1 MRKVSTIRT
10 ISGIVLTFGLVFS
23 SLLGIPVLTS
33 TAIASETL
41 PSTTPLTAQTAHDIS
56 TGRIRLE
63 NGQIDQLLYGKPA
76 LDPNED
82 SDGDDLKNSEE
93 LYTYTKDGRTY
104 YGYKSHPLIKD
115 TDGDGLN
122 DKDDKNPRRW
132 DISPRD
138 MALFMELVYRDDNYV
153 NKVLD
158 DKHELT
164 EIYKDRNEYKL
175 MHNELAPYWKVKKTY
190 HESDGFDAVLFENVN
205 PEYPFIE
212 QDGVQ
217 VLGIRGTQG
226 SKDAGMDF
234 KLFFGGEIS
243 QATTTEKLMD
253 ELNSE
258 HLVSN
263 LYVTGHSLGG
273 YLTERALVYAKR
285 KNYDWFTKAY
295 TFNAPKIKGSIF
307 RPSMKQRAEELN
319 ELTKKGYAEHY
330 ATKKD
335 TLISFIGHVDGAKII
350 DTGNNG
356 HSSRNF
362 LDKKMDNQPGFTVGN
377 RKQIDGTGTVNP
389 GVTKVK
395 ETPKPAEIK
404 PYEETYKPEVKEIL
418 LANGEPLP
426 SDFKDAL
433 ANAKDLPQGATFEDV
448 TNRDLINISKAGDYT
463 GKLKIKINGTKT
475 IEKGFTIRVVNMPEV
490 TVKSDTNLRFELNS
504 TFPNDFDAKKYLDGV
519 PSNAK
524 VSLLNTPNMNTKG
537 VQDITVKVSFVNGT
551 KRTVKIPVKIYEAT
565 PWADLT
571 PAQESIPWAELT
583 PAKEVT
589 PGKTITPIPNV
600 TAVEGKKVEVKKDTT
615 INADFDFKPYLQGL
629 PKNSTVKIIAQ
640 PNTTKIGDTTLVVE
654 VKFASGAKR
663 KVTLKAHVVEII
675 PATPLTPA
683 RKATPTPAPQP
694 EPNIPTPPQPQPQPQ
709 PQPHP
714 QPEHP
719 QTPVP
724 PTPNPNPEPANPT
737 NNTTPQ
743 THQTHQTHQ
752 STPNAESHKQPS
764 ETNSPQAP
772 NANNNSPS
780 KSFVEINNNTES
792 LTNQKQAPE
801 STEVPEAPKSIADLL
816 PELTNTLTVGN
827 NNIAYAGKNNQIT
840 VSLNTTAEFM
850 RKLQL
855 NKAVKAYAYI
865 YSSPKLLY
873 SVNGTK
879 HVTVRIN
886 KQGKAIF
893 DAIIPQEY
901 SGNHT
906 IVLIDENGKQVAWTN
921 VLVKKNESLQ
931 NNSSSEVVSS
941 QTHSASVNNKLP
953 NTGIQVIPAVFST
966 ALMLFVCAIIT
977 AARKSHL
984 TK

>member
-23 SLLGIPVLTS
+23 SLLGIPALTS

-82 SDGDDLKNSEE
+82 SDGDGLKNSEE

-115 TDGDGLN
+115 TDGDGLD

-138 MALFMELVYRDDNYV
+138 MALFMELAYREDNYV

-212 QDGVQ
+212 QNGVQ

-226 SKDAGMDF
+226 AKDASLDL

-253 ELNSE
+253 ELNNN

-295 TFNAPKIKGSIF
+295 TFNAPKIKGSVF
-307 RPSMKQRAEELN
+307 RPSMKKRAEELN

-362 LDKKMDNQPGFTVGN
+362 LDKKMDNQLGFTVGN

-395 ETPKPAEIK
+395 ETPKPAEVK

-418 LANGEPLP
+418 LANNEPSP

-475 IEKGFTIRVVNMPEV
+475 IEKEFTIRVVNMPEV
-490 TVKSDTNLRFELNS
+490 TVKSDANLRFELNS

-565 PWADLT
+565 PWANLT
-571 PAQESIPWAELT
+571 PAQESIPWTELTPAKKSIPWTELT
-583 PAKEVT
+583 PAKEV
-589 PGKTITPIPNV
+589 IPW
-600 TAVEGKKVEVKKDTT
+600 
-615 INADFDFKPYLQGL
+615 INL
-629 PKNSTVKIIAQ
+629 T
-640 PNTTKIGDTTLVVE
+640 
-654 VKFASGAKR
+654 
-663 KVTLKAHVVEII
+663 
-675 PATPLTPA
+675 PATPV
-683 RKATPTPAPQP
+683 TPTPAPQP
-694 EPNIPTPPQPQPQPQ
+694 EPNIPTPPQPQPQPN
-709 PQPHP
+709 PQP

-724 PTPNPNPEPANPT
+724 PTPQPNPEPANPT

-743 THQTHQTHQ
+743 THQTHQP
-752 STPNAESHKQPS
+752 TPNVESHEPPS
-764 ETNSPQAP
+764 ETNSPQTP

-931 NNSSSEVVSS
+931 NNSSSGIVSS

-966 ALMLFVCAIIT
+966 ALMLFVCTIIT
-977 AARKSHL
+977 AAKKNHI
-984 TK
+984 

>member
-23 SLLGIPVLTS
+23 SLLGIPALTS

-82 SDGDDLKNSEE
+82 SDGDGLKNSEE

-115 TDGDGLN
+115 TDGDGLD

-212 QDGVQ
+212 QNGVQ

-226 SKDAGMDF
+226 AKDASLDL

-253 ELNSE
+253 ELNNN

-295 TFNAPKIKGSIF
+295 TFNAPKIKGSVF
-307 RPSMKQRAEELN
+307 RPSMKKRAEELN

-362 LDKKMDNQPGFTVGN
+362 LDKKMDNQLGFTVGN

-395 ETPKPAEIK
+395 ETPKPAEVK

-418 LANGEPLP
+418 LANNEPSP

-475 IEKGFTIRVVNMPEV
+475 IEKEFTIRVVNMPEV

-571 PAQESIPWAELT
+571 PAQESIPWTELTPAKKSTPWAELT
-583 PAKEVT
+583 PAKEV
-589 PGKTITPIPNV
+589 IPW
-600 TAVEGKKVEVKKDTT
+600 
-615 INADFDFKPYLQGL
+615 INL
-629 PKNSTVKIIAQ
+629 T
-640 PNTTKIGDTTLVVE
+640 
-654 VKFASGAKR
+654 
-663 KVTLKAHVVEII
+663 
-675 PATPLTPA
+675 PATPV
-683 RKATPTPAPQP
+683 TPTPAPQP

-724 PTPNPNPEPANPT
+724 PTPQPNPEPANPT

-743 THQTHQTHQ
+743 THQTHQP
-752 STPNAESHKQPS
+752 TPNAESHKPPS
-764 ETNSPQAP
+764 ETNNPQTP
-772 NANNNSPS
+772 NSNNNSPS

-850 RKLQL
+850 SKLQL

-931 NNSSSEVVSS
+931 NNSSSGIVSS

>member
-1 MRKVSTIRT
+1 
-10 ISGIVLTFGLVFS
+10 
-23 SLLGIPVLTS
+23 
-33 TAIASETL
+33 
-41 PSTTPLTAQTAHDIS
+41 
-56 TGRIRLE
+56 
-63 NGQIDQLLYGKPA
+63 
-76 LDPNED
+76 
-82 SDGDDLKNSEE
+82 
-93 LYTYTKDGRTY
+93 
-104 YGYKSHPLIKD
+104 
-115 TDGDGLN
+115 
-122 DKDDKNPRRW
+122 
-132 DISPRD
+132 
-138 MALFMELVYRDDNYV
+138 
-153 NKVLD
+153 
-158 DKHELT
+158 
-164 EIYKDRNEYKL
+164 
-175 MHNELAPYWKVKKTY
+175 
-190 HESDGFDAVLFENVN
+190 
-205 PEYPFIE
+205 
-212 QDGVQ
+212 
-217 VLGIRGTQG
+217 
-226 SKDAGMDF
+226 
-234 KLFFGGEIS
+234 
-243 QATTTEKLMD
+243 
-253 ELNSE
+253 
-258 HLVSN
+258 
-263 LYVTGHSLGG
+263 
-273 YLTERALVYAKR
+273 
-285 KNYDWFTKAY
+285 
-295 TFNAPKIKGSIF
+295 
-307 RPSMKQRAEELN
+307 
-319 ELTKKGYAEHY
+319 
-330 ATKKD
+330 
-335 TLISFIGHVDGAKII
+335 
-350 DTGNNG
+350 
-356 HSSRNF
+356 
-362 LDKKMDNQPGFTVGN
+362 MDNQPGFTVGN

-395 ETPKPAEIK
+395 ETPKPAEVK

-475 IEKGFTIRVVNMPEV
+475 IEKEFTIRVVNMPEV
-490 TVKSDTNLRFELNS
+490 TVKSDANLRFELNS

-537 VQDITVKVSFVNGT
+537 VQNITVKVSFVNGT

-565 PWADLT
+565 PWANLT
-571 PAQESIPWAELT
+571 PAQESIPWTELTPAKKSIPWTELT
-583 PAKEVT
+583 PAKEV
-589 PGKTITPIPNV
+589 IPW
-600 TAVEGKKVEVKKDTT
+600 
-615 INADFDFKPYLQGL
+615 INL
-629 PKNSTVKIIAQ
+629 T
-640 PNTTKIGDTTLVVE
+640 
-654 VKFASGAKR
+654 
-663 KVTLKAHVVEII
+663 
-675 PATPLTPA
+675 PATPV
-683 RKATPTPAPQP
+683 TPTPAPQP
-694 EPNIPTPPQPQPQPQ
+694 EPNIPTPPQPQPQPN
-709 PQPHP
+709 PQP

-724 PTPNPNPEPANPT
+724 PTPQPNPEPANPT

-743 THQTHQTHQ
+743 THQTHQP
-752 STPNAESHKQPS
+752 TPNVESHEPPS
-764 ETNSPQAP
+764 ETNSPQTP

-873 SVNGTK
+873 SVNGTR
-879 HVTVRIN
+879 HVTVHIN

-931 NNSSSEVVSS
+931 NNSSSGIVSS

-966 ALMLFVCAIIT
+966 ALILFVCTIIT
-977 AARKSHL
+977 AAKKSHL

>member
-23 SLLGIPVLTS
+23 SLLGIPALTS

-41 PSTTPLTAQTAHDIS
+41 PSTTPLTTQTAHDIS

-82 SDGDDLKNSEE
+82 SDGDGLKNSEE

-115 TDGDGLN
+115 TDGDGLD

-138 MALFMELVYRDDNYV
+138 MALFMELAYREDNYV

-212 QDGVQ
+212 QNGVQ

-226 SKDAGMDF
+226 AKDASLDL

-253 ELNSE
+253 ELNNN

-295 TFNAPKIKGSIF
+295 TFNAPKIKGSVF
-307 RPSMKQRAEELN
+307 RPSMKKRAEELN

-362 LDKKMDNQPGFTVGN
+362 LDKKMDNQLGFTVGN

-395 ETPKPAEIK
+395 ETPKPAEVK

-418 LANGEPLP
+418 LANNEPSP

-475 IEKGFTIRVVNMPEV
+475 IEKEFTIRVVNMPEV
-490 TVKSDTNLRFELNS
+490 TVKSDANLRFELNS

-565 PWADLT
+565 PWANLT
-571 PAQESIPWAELT
+571 PAQESIPWTELTPAKKSIPWTELT
-583 PAKEVT
+583 PAKEV
-589 PGKTITPIPNV
+589 IPW
-600 TAVEGKKVEVKKDTT
+600 
-615 INADFDFKPYLQGL
+615 INL
-629 PKNSTVKIIAQ
+629 T
-640 PNTTKIGDTTLVVE
+640 
-654 VKFASGAKR
+654 
-663 KVTLKAHVVEII
+663 
-675 PATPLTPA
+675 PATPV
-683 RKATPTPAPQP
+683 TPTPAPQP
-694 EPNIPTPPQPQPQPQ
+694 EPNIPTPPQPQPQPN
-709 PQPHP
+709 PQP

-724 PTPNPNPEPANPT
+724 PTPQPNPEPANPT

-743 THQTHQTHQ
+743 THQTHQP
-752 STPNAESHKQPS
+752 TPNVESHEPPS
-764 ETNSPQAP
+764 ETNSPQTP

-827 NNIAYAGKNNQIT
+827 NNIAYAGNNNQIT

-873 SVNGTK
+873 SVNGTR

-931 NNSSSEVVSS
+931 NNSSSGIVSS

-966 ALMLFVCAIIT
+966 ALILFVCTIIT
-977 AARKSHL
+977 AAKKSHL

>member
-23 SLLGIPVLTS
+23 SLLGIPALTS

-82 SDGDDLKNSEE
+82 SDGDGLKNSEE

-115 TDGDGLN
+115 TDGDGLD

-138 MALFMELVYRDDNYV
+138 MALFMELAYREDNYV

-212 QDGVQ
+212 QNGVQ

-226 SKDAGMDF
+226 AKDASLDL

-253 ELNSE
+253 ELNNN

-295 TFNAPKIKGSIF
+295 TFNAPKIKGSVF
-307 RPSMKQRAEELN
+307 RPSMKKRAEELN

-362 LDKKMDNQPGFTVGN
+362 LDKKMDNQLGFTVGN

-395 ETPKPAEIK
+395 ETPKPAEVK

-418 LANGEPLP
+418 LANNEPSP

-475 IEKGFTIRVVNMPEV
+475 IEKEFTIRVVNMPEV
-490 TVKSDTNLRFELNS
+490 TVKSDANLRFELNS

-565 PWADLT
+565 PWANLT
-571 PAQESIPWAELT
+571 PAQESIPWTELTPAKKSIPWTELT
-583 PAKEVT
+583 PAKEV
-589 PGKTITPIPNV
+589 IQW
-600 TAVEGKKVEVKKDTT
+600 
-615 INADFDFKPYLQGL
+615 INL
-629 PKNSTVKIIAQ
+629 T
-640 PNTTKIGDTTLVVE
+640 
-654 VKFASGAKR
+654 
-663 KVTLKAHVVEII
+663 
-675 PATPLTPA
+675 PATPV
-683 RKATPTPAPQP
+683 TPTPAPQP
-694 EPNIPTPPQPQPQPQ
+694 EPNIPTPPQPQPQPN
-709 PQPHP
+709 PQP

-724 PTPNPNPEPANPT
+724 PTPQPNPEPANPT

-743 THQTHQTHQ
+743 THQTHQP
-752 STPNAESHKQPS
+752 TPNVESHEPPS
-764 ETNSPQAP
+764 ETNSPQTP

-873 SVNGTK
+873 SVNGTR

-931 NNSSSEVVSS
+931 NNSSSGIVSS

-966 ALMLFVCAIIT
+966 ALILFVCTIIT
-977 AARKSHL
+977 AAKKSHL

>member
-212 QDGVQ
+212 QNGVQ

-253 ELNSE
+253 ELNNN

-295 TFNAPKIKGSIF
+295 TFNAPKIKGSVF
-307 RPSMKQRAEELN
+307 RPSMKKRAEELN

-362 LDKKMDNQPGFTVGN
+362 LDKKMDNQLGFTVGN

-395 ETPKPAEIK
+395 ETPKPAEVK

-418 LANGEPLP
+418 LANNEPSP

-475 IEKGFTIRVVNMPEV
+475 IEKEFTIRVVNMPEV
-490 TVKSDTNLRFELNS
+490 TVKSDANLRFELNS

-565 PWADLT
+565 PWANLT
-571 PAQESIPWAELT
+571 PAQESIPWTELTPAKKSIPWRELT
-583 PAKEVT
+583 PAKEV
-589 PGKTITPIPNV
+589 IPW
-600 TAVEGKKVEVKKDTT
+600 
-615 INADFDFKPYLQGL
+615 INL
-629 PKNSTVKIIAQ
+629 T
-640 PNTTKIGDTTLVVE
+640 
-654 VKFASGAKR
+654 
-663 KVTLKAHVVEII
+663 
-675 PATPLTPA
+675 PATPV
-683 RKATPTPAPQP
+683 TPTPAPQP
-694 EPNIPTPPQPQPQPQ
+694 EPNIPTPPQPQPQPN
-709 PQPHP
+709 PQP

-724 PTPNPNPEPANPT
+724 PTPQPNPEPANPT

-743 THQTHQTHQ
+743 THQTHQP
-752 STPNAESHKQPS
+752 TPNVESHEPPS
-764 ETNSPQAP
+764 ETNSPQTP

-873 SVNGTK
+873 SVNGTR

-931 NNSSSEVVSS
+931 NNSSSGIVSS

-966 ALMLFVCAIIT
+966 ALILFVCTIIT
-977 AARKSHL
+977 AAKKSHL

>member
-23 SLLGIPVLTS
+23 SLLGIPALTS

-82 SDGDDLKNSEE
+82 SDGDGLKNSEE

-115 TDGDGLN
+115 TDGDGLD

-138 MALFMELVYRDDNYV
+138 MALFMELAYREDNYV

-175 MHNELAPYWKVKKTY
+175 MHNELEPYWKVKKTY

-212 QDGVQ
+212 QNGVQ

-226 SKDAGMDF
+226 AKDASLDL

-253 ELNSE
+253 ELNNN

-295 TFNAPKIKGSIF
+295 TFNAPKIKGSVF
-307 RPSMKQRAEELN
+307 RPSMKKRAEELN

-362 LDKKMDNQPGFTVGN
+362 LDKKMDNQLGFTVGN

-395 ETPKPAEIK
+395 ETPKPAEVK

-418 LANGEPLP
+418 LANNEPSP

-475 IEKGFTIRVVNMPEV
+475 IEKEFTIRVVNMPEV
-490 TVKSDTNLRFELNS
+490 TVKSDANLRFELNS

-565 PWADLT
+565 PWANLT
-571 PAQESIPWAELT
+571 PAQESIPWTELTPAKKSIPWTELT
-583 PAKEVT
+583 PAKEV
-589 PGKTITPIPNV
+589 IPW
-600 TAVEGKKVEVKKDTT
+600 
-615 INADFDFKPYLQGL
+615 INL
-629 PKNSTVKIIAQ
+629 T
-640 PNTTKIGDTTLVVE
+640 
-654 VKFASGAKR
+654 
-663 KVTLKAHVVEII
+663 
-675 PATPLTPA
+675 PATPV
-683 RKATPTPAPQP
+683 TPTPAPQP
-694 EPNIPTPPQPQPQPQ
+694 EPNIPTPPQPQPQPN
-709 PQPHP
+709 PQP

-724 PTPNPNPEPANPT
+724 PTPQPNPEPANPT

-743 THQTHQTHQ
+743 THQTHQP
-752 STPNAESHKQPS
+752 TPNVESHEPPS
-764 ETNSPQAP
+764 ETNSPQTP

-873 SVNGTK
+873 SVNGTR

-893 DAIIPQEY
+893 DTIIPQEY

-931 NNSSSEVVSS
+931 NNSSSGIVSS

-966 ALMLFVCAIIT
+966 ALILFVCTIIT
-977 AARKSHL
+977 AAKKSHL

>member
-23 SLLGIPVLTS
+23 SLLGIPALTS

-82 SDGDDLKNSEE
+82 SDGDGLKNSEE

-115 TDGDGLN
+115 TDGDGLD

-138 MALFMELVYRDDNYV
+138 MALFMELAYREDNYV

-212 QDGVQ
+212 QNG
-217 VLGIRGTQG
+217 
-226 SKDAGMDF
+226 
-234 KLFFGGEIS
+234 

-253 ELNSE
+253 ELNNN

-295 TFNAPKIKGSIF
+295 TFNAPKIKGSVF
-307 RPSMKQRAEELN
+307 RPSMKKRAEELN

-362 LDKKMDNQPGFTVGN
+362 LDKKMDNQLGFTVGN

-395 ETPKPAEIK
+395 ETPKPAEVK

-418 LANGEPLP
+418 LANNEPSP

-475 IEKGFTIRVVNMPEV
+475 IEKEFTIRVVNMPEV
-490 TVKSDTNLRFELNS
+490 TVKSDANLRFELNS

-565 PWADLT
+565 PWANLT
-571 PAQESIPWAELT
+571 PAQESIPWTELTPAKKSIPWTELT
-583 PAKEVT
+583 PAKEV
-589 PGKTITPIPNV
+589 IPW
-600 TAVEGKKVEVKKDTT
+600 
-615 INADFDFKPYLQGL
+615 INL
-629 PKNSTVKIIAQ
+629 T
-640 PNTTKIGDTTLVVE
+640 
-654 VKFASGAKR
+654 
-663 KVTLKAHVVEII
+663 
-675 PATPLTPA
+675 PATPV
-683 RKATPTPAPQP
+683 TPTPAPQP
-694 EPNIPTPPQPQPQPQ
+694 EPNIPTPPQPQPQPN
-709 PQPHP
+709 PQP

-724 PTPNPNPEPANPT
+724 PTPQPNPEPANPT

-743 THQTHQTHQ
+743 THQTHQP
-752 STPNAESHKQPS
+752 TPNVESHEPPS
-764 ETNSPQAP
+764 ETNSPQTP

-873 SVNGTK
+873 SVNGTR

-931 NNSSSEVVSS
+931 NNSSSGIVSS

-966 ALMLFVCAIIT
+966 ALILFVCTIIT
-977 AARKSHL
+977 AAKKSHL

>member
-23 SLLGIPVLTS
+23 SLLGFPALTS

-82 SDGDDLKNSEE
+82 SDGDGLKNSEE

-115 TDGDGLN
+115 TDGDGLD

-138 MALFMELVYRDDNYV
+138 MALFMELAYREDNYV

-212 QDGVQ
+212 QNGVQ

-226 SKDAGMDF
+226 AKDASLDL

-253 ELNSE
+253 ELNNN

-295 TFNAPKIKGSIF
+295 TFNAPKIKGSVF
-307 RPSMKQRAEELN
+307 RPSMKKRAEELN

-362 LDKKMDNQPGFTVGN
+362 LDKKMDNQLGFTVGN

-395 ETPKPAEIK
+395 ETPKPAEVK

-418 LANGEPLP
+418 LANNEPSP

-475 IEKGFTIRVVNMPEV
+475 IEKEFTIRVVNMPEV
-490 TVKSDTNLRFELNS
+490 TVKSDANLRFELNS

-565 PWADLT
+565 PWANLT
-571 PAQESIPWAELT
+571 PAQESIPWTELTPAKKSIPWTELT
-583 PAKEVT
+583 PAKEV
-589 PGKTITPIPNV
+589 IPW
-600 TAVEGKKVEVKKDTT
+600 
-615 INADFDFKPYLQGL
+615 INL
-629 PKNSTVKIIAQ
+629 T
-640 PNTTKIGDTTLVVE
+640 
-654 VKFASGAKR
+654 
-663 KVTLKAHVVEII
+663 
-675 PATPLTPA
+675 PATPV
-683 RKATPTPAPQP
+683 TPTPAPQP
-694 EPNIPTPPQPQPQPQ
+694 EPNIPTPPQPQPQPN
-709 PQPHP
+709 PQP

-724 PTPNPNPEPANPT
+724 PTPQPNPEPANPT

-743 THQTHQTHQ
+743 THQTHQP
-752 STPNAESHKQPS
+752 TPNVESHEPPS
-764 ETNSPQAP
+764 ETNSPQTP

-873 SVNGTK
+873 SVNGTR

-931 NNSSSEVVSS
+931 NNSSSGIVSS

-966 ALMLFVCAIIT
+966 ALILFVCTIIT
-977 AARKSHL
+977 AAKKSHL

>member
-23 SLLGIPVLTS
+23 SLLGIPALTS

-82 SDGDDLKNSEE
+82 SDGDGLKNSEE
-93 LYTYTKDGRTY
+93 LYTYTKDRRTY

-115 TDGDGLN
+115 TDGDGLD

-138 MALFMELVYRDDNYV
+138 MALFMELAYREDNYV

-212 QDGVQ
+212 QNGVQ

-226 SKDAGMDF
+226 AKDASLDL

-253 ELNSE
+253 ELNNN

-295 TFNAPKIKGSIF
+295 TFNAPKIKGSVF
-307 RPSMKQRAEELN
+307 RPSMKKRAEELN

-362 LDKKMDNQPGFTVGN
+362 LDKKMDNQLGFTVGN

-395 ETPKPAEIK
+395 ETPKPAEVK

-418 LANGEPLP
+418 LANNEPSP

-475 IEKGFTIRVVNMPEV
+475 IEKEFTIRVVNMPEV
-490 TVKSDTNLRFELNS
+490 TVKSDANLRFELNS

-565 PWADLT
+565 PWANLT
-571 PAQESIPWAELT
+571 PAQESIPWTELTPAKKSIPWTELT
-583 PAKEVT
+583 PAKEV
-589 PGKTITPIPNV
+589 IPW
-600 TAVEGKKVEVKKDTT
+600 
-615 INADFDFKPYLQGL
+615 INL
-629 PKNSTVKIIAQ
+629 T
-640 PNTTKIGDTTLVVE
+640 
-654 VKFASGAKR
+654 
-663 KVTLKAHVVEII
+663 
-675 PATPLTPA
+675 PATPV
-683 RKATPTPAPQP
+683 TPTPAPQP
-694 EPNIPTPPQPQPQPQ
+694 EPNIPTPPQPQPQPN
-709 PQPHP
+709 PQP

-724 PTPNPNPEPANPT
+724 PTPQPNPEPANPT

-743 THQTHQTHQ
+743 THQTHQP
-752 STPNAESHKQPS
+752 TPNVESHEPPS
-764 ETNSPQAP
+764 ETNSPQTP

-873 SVNGTK
+873 SVNGTR

-931 NNSSSEVVSS
+931 NNSSSGIVSS

-966 ALMLFVCAIIT
+966 ALILFVCTIIT
-977 AARKSHL
+977 AAKKSHL

>member
-23 SLLGIPVLTS
+23 SLLGIPALTS

-82 SDGDDLKNSEE
+82 SDGDGLKNSEE

-115 TDGDGLN
+115 TDGDGLD

-138 MALFMELVYRDDNYV
+138 MALFMELAYREDNYV

-212 QDGVQ
+212 QNGVQ

-226 SKDAGMDF
+226 AKDASLDL

-253 ELNSE
+253 ELNNN

-295 TFNAPKIKGSIF
+295 TFNAPKIKGSVF
-307 RPSMKQRAEELN
+307 RPSMKKRAEELN

-362 LDKKMDNQPGFTVGN
+362 LDKKMDNQLGFTVGN

-395 ETPKPAEIK
+395 ETPKPAEVK

-418 LANGEPLP
+418 LANNEPSP

-475 IEKGFTIRVVNMPEV
+475 IEKEFTIRVVNMPEV
-490 TVKSDTNLRFELNS
+490 TVKSDANLRFELNS

-565 PWADLT
+565 PWANLT
-571 PAQESIPWAELT
+571 PAQESIPWTELT
-583 PAKEVT
+583 PAKEV
-589 PGKTITPIPNV
+589 IPW
-600 TAVEGKKVEVKKDTT
+600 
-615 INADFDFKPYLQGL
+615 INL
-629 PKNSTVKIIAQ
+629 T
-640 PNTTKIGDTTLVVE
+640 
-654 VKFASGAKR
+654 
-663 KVTLKAHVVEII
+663 
-675 PATPLTPA
+675 PATPV
-683 RKATPTPAPQP
+683 TPTPAPQP
-694 EPNIPTPPQPQPQPQ
+694 EPNIPTPPQPQPQPN
-709 PQPHP
+709 PQP

-724 PTPNPNPEPANPT
+724 PTPQPNPEPANPT

-743 THQTHQTHQ
+743 THQTHQP
-752 STPNAESHKQPS
+752 TPNVESHEPPS
-764 ETNSPQAP
+764 ETNSPQTP

-873 SVNGTK
+873 SVNGTR

-931 NNSSSEVVSS
+931 NNSSSGIVSS

-966 ALMLFVCAIIT
+966 ALILFVCTIIT
-977 AARKSHL
+977 AAKKSHL

>member
-1 MRKVSTIRT
+1 
-10 ISGIVLTFGLVFS
+10 
-23 SLLGIPVLTS
+23 
-33 TAIASETL
+33 
-41 PSTTPLTAQTAHDIS
+41 
-56 TGRIRLE
+56 
-63 NGQIDQLLYGKPA
+63 
-76 LDPNED
+76 
-82 SDGDDLKNSEE
+82 
-93 LYTYTKDGRTY
+93 
-104 YGYKSHPLIKD
+104 
-115 TDGDGLN
+115 
-122 DKDDKNPRRW
+122 
-132 DISPRD
+132 
-138 MALFMELVYRDDNYV
+138 
-153 NKVLD
+153 
-158 DKHELT
+158 
-164 EIYKDRNEYKL
+164 
-175 MHNELAPYWKVKKTY
+175 
-190 HESDGFDAVLFENVN
+190 
-205 PEYPFIE
+205 
-212 QDGVQ
+212 
-217 VLGIRGTQG
+217 
-226 SKDAGMDF
+226 
-234 KLFFGGEIS
+234 
-243 QATTTEKLMD
+243 
-253 ELNSE
+253 
-258 HLVSN
+258 
-263 LYVTGHSLGG
+263 
-273 YLTERALVYAKR
+273 
-285 KNYDWFTKAY
+285 
-295 TFNAPKIKGSIF
+295 
-307 RPSMKQRAEELN
+307 
-319 ELTKKGYAEHY
+319 
-330 ATKKD
+330 
-335 TLISFIGHVDGAKII
+335 
-350 DTGNNG
+350 
-356 HSSRNF
+356 
-362 LDKKMDNQPGFTVGN
+362 MDNQPGFTVGN

-395 ETPKPAEIK
+395 ETPKPAEVK

-475 IEKGFTIRVVNMPEV
+475 IEKEFIIRVVNMPEV
-490 TVKSDTNLRFELNS
+490 TVKSDANLRFELNS

-519 PSNAK
+519 PNDAK

-663 KVTLKAHVVEII
+663 KVALKAHVVKII

-694 EPNIPTPPQPQPQPQ
+694 EPNIPTPPQP
-709 PQPHP
+709 HP

-724 PTPNPNPEPANPT
+724 PTPQPNPEPANPT

-743 THQTHQTHQ
+743 THQTHQP
-752 STPNAESHKQPS
+752 TPNAESHKPPS
-764 ETNSPQAP
+764 ETNNPQTP
-772 NANNNSPS
+772 NSNNNSPS

-931 NNSSSEVVSS
+931 NNSSSGIVSS

>member
-1 MRKVSTIRT
+1 MRKVSTIHT

-23 SLLGIPVLTS
+23 SLLGIPALTS

-82 SDGDDLKNSEE
+82 SDGDGLKNSEE

-115 TDGDGLN
+115 TDGYGLD

-138 MALFMELVYRDDNYV
+138 MALFMELAYREDNYV

-212 QDGVQ
+212 QNGVQ

-226 SKDAGMDF
+226 AKDASLDL

-253 ELNSE
+253 ELNNN

-295 TFNAPKIKGSIF
+295 TFNAPKIKGSVF
-307 RPSMKQRAEELN
+307 RPSMKKRAEELN

-362 LDKKMDNQPGFTVGN
+362 LDKKMDNQLGFTVGN

-395 ETPKPAEIK
+395 ETPKPAEVK

-418 LANGEPLP
+418 LANNEPSP

-475 IEKGFTIRVVNMPEV
+475 IEKEFTIRVVNMPEV
-490 TVKSDTNLRFELNS
+490 TVKSDANLRFELNS

-565 PWADLT
+565 PWANLT
-571 PAQESIPWAELT
+571 PAQESIPWTELTPAKKSIPWTELT
-583 PAKEVT
+583 PAKEV
-589 PGKTITPIPNV
+589 IPW
-600 TAVEGKKVEVKKDTT
+600 
-615 INADFDFKPYLQGL
+615 INL
-629 PKNSTVKIIAQ
+629 T
-640 PNTTKIGDTTLVVE
+640 
-654 VKFASGAKR
+654 
-663 KVTLKAHVVEII
+663 
-675 PATPLTPA
+675 PATPV
-683 RKATPTPAPQP
+683 TPTPAPQP
-694 EPNIPTPPQPQPQPQ
+694 EPNIPTPPQPQPQPN
-709 PQPHP
+709 PQP

-724 PTPNPNPEPANPT
+724 PTPQPNPEPANPT

-743 THQTHQTHQ
+743 THQTHQP
-752 STPNAESHKQPS
+752 TPNVESHEPPS
-764 ETNSPQAP
+764 ETNSPQTP

-873 SVNGTK
+873 SVNGTR

-931 NNSSSEVVSS
+931 NNSSSGIVSS

-966 ALMLFVCAIIT
+966 ALILFVCTIIT
-977 AARKSHL
+977 AAKKSHL

>member
-23 SLLGIPVLTS
+23 SLLGIPALTS

-82 SDGDDLKNSEE
+82 SDGDGLKNSEE

-115 TDGDGLN
+115 TDGDGLD

-138 MALFMELVYRDDNYV
+138 MALFMELAYREDNYV

-212 QDGVQ
+212 QNGVQ

-226 SKDAGMDF
+226 AKDASLDL

-253 ELNSE
+253 ELNNN

-295 TFNAPKIKGSIF
+295 TFNAPKIKGSVF
-307 RPSMKQRAEELN
+307 RPSMKKRAEELN

-362 LDKKMDNQPGFTVGN
+362 LDKKMDNQLGFTVGN

-395 ETPKPAEIK
+395 ETPKPAEVK

-418 LANGEPLP
+418 LANNEPSP

-475 IEKGFTIRVVNMPEV
+475 IEKEFTIRVVNMPEV
-490 TVKSDTNLRFELNS
+490 TVKSDANLRFELNS

-524 VSLLNTPNMNTKG
+524 VSLLNTPNMNT
-537 VQDITVKVSFVNGT
+537 TVKVSFVNGT

-565 PWADLT
+565 PWANLT
-571 PAQESIPWAELT
+571 PAQESIPWTELTPAKKSIPWTELT
-583 PAKEVT
+583 PAKEV
-589 PGKTITPIPNV
+589 IPW
-600 TAVEGKKVEVKKDTT
+600 
-615 INADFDFKPYLQGL
+615 INL
-629 PKNSTVKIIAQ
+629 T
-640 PNTTKIGDTTLVVE
+640 
-654 VKFASGAKR
+654 
-663 KVTLKAHVVEII
+663 
-675 PATPLTPA
+675 PATPV
-683 RKATPTPAPQP
+683 TPTPAPQP
-694 EPNIPTPPQPQPQPQ
+694 EPNIPTPPQPQPQPN
-709 PQPHP
+709 PQP

-724 PTPNPNPEPANPT
+724 PTPQPNPEPANPT

-743 THQTHQTHQ
+743 THQTHQP
-752 STPNAESHKQPS
+752 TPNVESHEPPS
-764 ETNSPQAP
+764 ETNSPQTP

-873 SVNGTK
+873 SVNGTR

-931 NNSSSEVVSS
+931 NNSSSGIVSS

-966 ALMLFVCAIIT
+966 ALILFVCTIIT
-977 AARKSHL
+977 AAKKSHL

>member
-571 PAQESIPWAELT
+571 PAQESIPWTELTPAKKSIPWTELT
-583 PAKEVT
+583 PAKEV
-589 PGKTITPIPNV
+589 IPW
-600 TAVEGKKVEVKKDTT
+600 
-615 INADFDFKPYLQGL
+615 INL
-629 PKNSTVKIIAQ
+629 T
-640 PNTTKIGDTTLVVE
+640 
-654 VKFASGAKR
+654 
-663 KVTLKAHVVEII
+663 
-675 PATPLTPA
+675 PATPV
-683 RKATPTPAPQP
+683 TPTPAPQP
-694 EPNIPTPPQPQPQPQ
+694 EPNIPTPPQPQPQPN
-709 PQPHP
+709 PQP

-724 PTPNPNPEPANPT
+724 PTPQPNPEPANPT

-743 THQTHQTHQ
+743 THQTHQP
-752 STPNAESHKQPS
+752 TPNVESHEPPS
-764 ETNSPQAP
+764 ETNSPQTP

-873 SVNGTK
+873 SVNGTR

-931 NNSSSEVVSS
+931 NNSSSGIVSS

-966 ALMLFVCAIIT
+966 ALILFVCTIIT
-977 AARKSHL
+977 AAKKSHL

>member
-1 MRKVSTIRT
+1 MKSNASIFKT
-10 ISGIVLTFGLVFS
+10 ISGIIVAFGLLS
-23 SLLGIPVLTS
+23 TS
-33 TAIASETL
+33 FIGLPLATTTAALATENSTTASE
-41 PSTTPLTAQTAHDIS
+41 PVHTPLTAQTAHDIS
-56 TGRIRLE
+56 TGKIRLE

-76 LDPNED
+76 LDPDQD
-82 SDGDDLKNSEE
+82 SDGDGLKNSEE
-93 LYTYTKDGRTY
+93 LYTYVKNGRTY

-122 DKDDKNPRRW
+122 DNNDTNPRRW

-164 EIYKDRNEYKL
+164 DVYKDRNEYKL

-212 QDGVQ
+212 QNGVQ

-226 SKDAGMDF
+226 AKDAGLDL

-243 QATTTEKLMD
+243 QAITAEKLMD
-253 ELNSE
+253 ELNKN

-285 KNYDWFTKAY
+285 QNYGWFTKAY
-295 TFNAPKIKGSIF
+295 TFNAPKIKGSVI
-307 RPSMKQRAEELN
+307 RPAMKKRAEELN
-319 ELTKKGYAEHY
+319 ELTQKGYAEHY

-335 TLISFIGHVDGAKII
+335 TLISLIGHVDGAKII

-395 ETPKPAEIK
+395 KTPKPAEVK
-404 PYEETYKPEVKEIL
+404 PYEETYKPEAKEIL
-418 LANGEPLP
+418 LANNEPLP
-426 SDFKDAL
+426 NDFKDAL
-433 ANAKDLPQGATFEDV
+433 VNAKDLPQGATFEDV
-448 TNRDLINISKAGDYT
+448 TNRNLINISKIGDYT
-463 GKLKIKINGTKT
+463 GKLKITINNTKT
-475 IEKGFTIRVVNMPEV
+475 IEKEFTIRVLDTPKVIA
-490 TVKSDTNLRFELNS
+490 KSDANLRFELNS
-504 TFPNDFDAKKYLDGV
+504 TFPNDFDAKRYLDDV
-519 PSNAK
+519 PNDAK
-524 VSLLNTPNMNTKG
+524 ISLLNKPNMSTKG
-537 VQDITVKVSFVNGT
+537 VQDVSVKVSFNNGT
-551 KRTVKIPVKIYEAT
+551 TRTVKIPVKIYEAT
-565 PWADLT
+565 PWA
-571 PAQESIPWAELT
+571 PLT
-583 PAKEVT
+583 PAKKAT

-615 INADFDFKPYLQGL
+615 IPADFDFKPYLQGL
-629 PKNSTVKIIAQ
+629 PENSTIKIITQ

-654 VKFASGAKR
+654 ITFANNAKR
-663 KVTLKAHVVEII
+663 KITLKAHVVETIPTT
-675 PATPLTPA
+675 PATPV
-683 RKATPTPAPQP
+683 TPTPAPHPEPQPQPHPTPQPQTQP
-694 EPNIPTPPQPQPQPQ
+694 EQPQPEHPEPQPQPQPEHPQ
-709 PQPHP
+709 PQPE
-714 QPEHP
+714 PEHP
-719 QTPVP
+719 T
-724 PTPNPNPEPANPT
+724 NPT
-737 NNTTPQ
+737 LNPQHNENNHPAEPENTT
-743 THQTHQTHQ
+743 
-752 STPNAESHKQPS
+752 N
-764 ETNSPQAP
+764 
-772 NANNNSPS
+772 
-780 KSFVEINNNTES
+780 NNNTDQS
-792 LTNQKQAPE
+792 AGTTTIPSAPANI
-801 STEVPEAPKSIADLL
+801 TELKAALA
-816 PELTNTLTVGN
+816 NTLKAGEH
-827 NNIAYAGKNNQIT
+827 NIVYAGKNNKISVQ
-840 VSLNTTAEFM
+840 LNATNEFM
-850 RKLQL
+850 QRLMSEKTV
-855 NKAVKAYAYI
+855 NAYAYI

-879 HVTVRIN
+879 YVTVRIN
-886 KQGKAIF
+886 EQGKAIF

-906 IVLIDENGKQVAWTN
+906 IVLIDENGDQVAWTN
-921 VLVKKNESLQ
+921 VLVKKDETSQ
-931 NNSSSEVVSS
+931 NSSTNETSIPQTQNTQNVQNTSE
-941 QTHSASVNNKLP
+941 NKLTANASAETTVSANKNVITQP
-953 NTGIQVIPAVFST
+953 EANKKPSTSSSSLANTGTQTIPALISIAV
-966 ALMLFVCAIIT
+966 MLFVCTIIT

>member
-1 MRKVSTIRT
+1 MKKVSTIRT

-82 SDGDDLKNSEE
+82 SDGDGLNNSEE

-115 TDGDGLN
+115 TDGDGLD

-138 MALFMELVYRDDNYV
+138 MALFMELAYREDNYV

-205 PEYPFIE
+205 PEYSFIE

-307 RPSMKQRAEELN
+307 RPSMKKRAEELN

-362 LDKKMDNQPGFTVGN
+362 LDKKMDNQLGFTVGN

-395 ETPKPAEIK
+395 ETPKPAEVK

-418 LANGEPLP
+418 LANNEPSP

-475 IEKGFTIRVVNMPEV
+475 IEKEFTIRVVNMPEV
-490 TVKSDTNLRFELNS
+490 TVKSDANLRFELNS

-565 PWADLT
+565 PWANLT
-571 PAQESIPWAELT
+571 PAQESIPWTELTPAKKSIPWTELT
-583 PAKEVT
+583 PAKEV
-589 PGKTITPIPNV
+589 IPW
-600 TAVEGKKVEVKKDTT
+600 
-615 INADFDFKPYLQGL
+615 INL
-629 PKNSTVKIIAQ
+629 T
-640 PNTTKIGDTTLVVE
+640 
-654 VKFASGAKR
+654 
-663 KVTLKAHVVEII
+663 
-675 PATPLTPA
+675 PATPV
-683 RKATPTPAPQP
+683 TPTPAPQP
-694 EPNIPTPPQPQPQPQ
+694 EPNIPTPPQPQPQPN
-709 PQPHP
+709 PQP

-724 PTPNPNPEPANPT
+724 PTPQPNPEPANPT

-743 THQTHQTHQ
+743 THQTHQP
-752 STPNAESHKQPS
+752 TPNVESHEPPS
-764 ETNSPQAP
+764 ETNSPQTP

-873 SVNGTK
+873 SVNGTR

-931 NNSSSEVVSS
+931 NNSSSGIVSS

-966 ALMLFVCAIIT
+966 ALILFVCTIIT
-977 AARKSHL
+977 AAKKSHL

>member
-23 SLLGIPVLTS
+23 SLLGIPALTS

-82 SDGDDLKNSEE
+82 SDGDGLKNSEE

-115 TDGDGLN
+115 TDGDGLD

-138 MALFMELVYRDDNYV
+138 MALFMELAYREDNYV

-212 QDGVQ
+212 QNGVQ

-226 SKDAGMDF
+226 AKDASLDL

-253 ELNSE
+253 ELNNN

-295 TFNAPKIKGSIF
+295 TFNAPKIKGSVF
-307 RPSMKQRAEELN
+307 RPSMKKRAEELN

-362 LDKKMDNQPGFTVGN
+362 LDKKMDNQLGFTVGN

-395 ETPKPAEIK
+395 ETPKPAEVK

-418 LANGEPLP
+418 LANNEPSP

-433 ANAKDLPQGATFEDV
+433 ANAKNLPQGATFEDV

-475 IEKGFTIRVVNMPEV
+475 IEKEFTIRVVNMPEV
-490 TVKSDTNLRFELNS
+490 TVKSDANLRFELNS

-565 PWADLT
+565 PWANLT
-571 PAQESIPWAELT
+571 PAQESIPWTELTPAKKSIPWTELT
-583 PAKEVT
+583 PAKEV
-589 PGKTITPIPNV
+589 IPW
-600 TAVEGKKVEVKKDTT
+600 
-615 INADFDFKPYLQGL
+615 INL
-629 PKNSTVKIIAQ
+629 T
-640 PNTTKIGDTTLVVE
+640 
-654 VKFASGAKR
+654 
-663 KVTLKAHVVEII
+663 
-675 PATPLTPA
+675 PATPV
-683 RKATPTPAPQP
+683 TPTPAPQP
-694 EPNIPTPPQPQPQPQ
+694 EPNIPTPPQPQPQPN
-709 PQPHP
+709 PQP

-724 PTPNPNPEPANPT
+724 PTPQPNPEPANPT

-743 THQTHQTHQ
+743 THQTHQP
-752 STPNAESHKQPS
+752 TPNVESHEPPS
-764 ETNSPQAP
+764 ETNSPQTP

-873 SVNGTK
+873 SVNGTR

-931 NNSSSEVVSS
+931 NNSSSGIVSS

-966 ALMLFVCAIIT
+966 ALILFVCTIIT
-977 AARKSHL
+977 AAKKSHL

>member
-23 SLLGIPVLTS
+23 SLLGIPALTS

-82 SDGDDLKNSEE
+82 SDGDGLKNSEE

-115 TDGDGLN
+115 TDGDGLD

-138 MALFMELVYRDDNYV
+138 MALFMELAYREDNYV

-212 QDGVQ
+212 QNGVQ

-226 SKDAGMDF
+226 AKDASLDL

-253 ELNSE
+253 ELNNN

-295 TFNAPKIKGSIF
+295 TFNAPKIKGSVF
-307 RPSMKQRAEELN
+307 RPSMKKRAEELN

-362 LDKKMDNQPGFTVGN
+362 LDKKMDNQLGFTVGN

-395 ETPKPAEIK
+395 ETPKPAEVK

-418 LANGEPLP
+418 LANNEPSP

-475 IEKGFTIRVVNMPEV
+475 IEKEFTIRVVNMPEV
-490 TVKSDTNLRFELNS
+490 TVKSDANLRFELNS

-565 PWADLT
+565 PWANLT
-571 PAQESIPWAELT
+571 PAQESIPWTELTPAKKSIPWTELT
-583 PAKEVT
+583 PAKEV
-589 PGKTITPIPNV
+589 IPW
-600 TAVEGKKVEVKKDTT
+600 
-615 INADFDFKPYLQGL
+615 IN
-629 PKNSTVKIIAQ
+629 
-640 PNTTKIGDTTLVVE
+640 
-654 VKFASGAKR
+654 
-663 KVTLKAHVVEII
+663 
-675 PATPLTPA
+675 LTPA
-683 RKATPTPAPQP
+683 TPAPQP
-694 EPNIPTPPQPQPQPQ
+694 EPNIPTPPQPQPQPN
-709 PQPHP
+709 PQP

-724 PTPNPNPEPANPT
+724 PTPQPNPEPANPT

-743 THQTHQTHQ
+743 THQTHQP
-752 STPNAESHKQPS
+752 TPNVESHEPPS
-764 ETNSPQAP
+764 ETNSPQTP

-931 NNSSSEVVSS
+931 NNSSSGIVSS

>member
-212 QDGVQ
+212 QNGVQ

-395 ETPKPAEIK
+395 ETPKPAEVK

-537 VQDITVKVSFVNGT
+537 VQDISVKVTFNNGT

-565 PWADLT
+565 PWAELT
-571 PAQESIPWAELT
+571 PAKKSTPWAELT
-583 PAKEVT
+583 PAT
-589 PGKTITPIPNV
+589 PV
-600 TAVEGKKVEVKKDTT
+600 
-615 INADFDFKPYLQGL
+615 
-629 PKNSTVKIIAQ
+629 
-640 PNTTKIGDTTLVVE
+640 
-654 VKFASGAKR
+654 
-663 KVTLKAHVVEII
+663 
-675 PATPLTPA
+675 
-683 RKATPTPAPQP
+683 TPTPAPQP
-694 EPNIPTPPQPQPQPQ
+694 EPNIPPTPPAPQPQPQPQ
-709 PQPHP
+709 PNPHP

-724 PTPNPNPEPANPT
+724 PTPQPNPEPANPT

-743 THQTHQTHQ
+743 THQTHQP
-752 STPNAESHKQPS
+752 TPNVESHEPPS
-764 ETNSPQAP
+764 ETNSPQTP

-921 VLVKKNESLQ
+921 VLVKNNESLQ

-966 ALMLFVCAIIT
+966 ALILFVCAIIT

>member
-82 SDGDDLKNSEE
+82 SDGDGLKNSEE

-115 TDGDGLN
+115 TDGDGLD

-138 MALFMELVYRDDNYV
+138 MALFMELAYREDNYV

-212 QDGVQ
+212 QNGVQ

-226 SKDAGMDF
+226 AKDASLDL

-253 ELNSE
+253 ELNNN

-295 TFNAPKIKGSIF
+295 TFNAPKIKGSVF
-307 RPSMKQRAEELN
+307 RPSMKKRAEELN

-362 LDKKMDNQPGFTVGN
+362 LDKKMDNQLGFTVGN

-395 ETPKPAEIK
+395 ETPKPAEVK

-418 LANGEPLP
+418 LANNEPSP

-475 IEKGFTIRVVNMPEV
+475 IEKEFTIRVVNMPEV
-490 TVKSDTNLRFELNS
+490 TVKSDANLRFELNS

-565 PWADLT
+565 PWANLT
-571 PAQESIPWAELT
+571 PAQESIPWTELTPAKKSIPWTELT
-583 PAKEVT
+583 PAKEV
-589 PGKTITPIPNV
+589 IPW
-600 TAVEGKKVEVKKDTT
+600 
-615 INADFDFKPYLQGL
+615 INL
-629 PKNSTVKIIAQ
+629 T
-640 PNTTKIGDTTLVVE
+640 
-654 VKFASGAKR
+654 
-663 KVTLKAHVVEII
+663 
-675 PATPLTPA
+675 PATPV
-683 RKATPTPAPQP
+683 TPTPAPQP
-694 EPNIPTPPQPQPQPQ
+694 EPNIPTPPQPQPQPN
-709 PQPHP
+709 PQP

-724 PTPNPNPEPANPT
+724 PTPQPNPEPANPT

-743 THQTHQTHQ
+743 THQTHQP
-752 STPNAESHKQPS
+752 TPNVESHEPPS
-764 ETNSPQAP
+764 ETNSPQTP

-873 SVNGTK
+873 SVNGTR

-931 NNSSSEVVSS
+931 NNSSSGIVSS

-966 ALMLFVCAIIT
+966 ALILFVCTIIT
-977 AARKSHL
+977 AAKKSHL

>member
-23 SLLGIPVLTS
+23 SLLGIPALTS
-33 TAIASETL
+33 TAIASEIL

-82 SDGDDLKNSEE
+82 SDGDGLKNSEE

-115 TDGDGLN
+115 TDGDGLD

-138 MALFMELVYRDDNYV
+138 MALFMELAYREDNYV

-212 QDGVQ
+212 QNGVQ

-226 SKDAGMDF
+226 AKDASLDL

-253 ELNSE
+253 ELNNN

-295 TFNAPKIKGSIF
+295 TFNAPKIKGSVF
-307 RPSMKQRAEELN
+307 RPSMKKRAEELN

-362 LDKKMDNQPGFTVGN
+362 LDKKMDNQLGFTVGN

-395 ETPKPAEIK
+395 ETPKPAEVK

-418 LANGEPLP
+418 LANNEPSP

-475 IEKGFTIRVVNMPEV
+475 IEKEFTIRVVNMPEV
-490 TVKSDTNLRFELNS
+490 TVKSDANLRFELNS

-565 PWADLT
+565 PWANLT
-571 PAQESIPWAELT
+571 PAQESIPWTELTPAKKSIPWTELT
-583 PAKEVT
+583 PAKEV
-589 PGKTITPIPNV
+589 IPW
-600 TAVEGKKVEVKKDTT
+600 
-615 INADFDFKPYLQGL
+615 INL
-629 PKNSTVKIIAQ
+629 T
-640 PNTTKIGDTTLVVE
+640 
-654 VKFASGAKR
+654 
-663 KVTLKAHVVEII
+663 
-675 PATPLTPA
+675 PATPV
-683 RKATPTPAPQP
+683 TPTPAPQP
-694 EPNIPTPPQPQPQPQ
+694 EPNIPTPPQPQPQPN
-709 PQPHP
+709 PQP

-724 PTPNPNPEPANPT
+724 PTPQPNPEPANPT

-743 THQTHQTHQ
+743 THQTHQP
-752 STPNAESHKQPS
+752 TPNVESHEPPS
-764 ETNSPQAP
+764 ETNSPQTP

-873 SVNGTK
+873 SVNGTR

-931 NNSSSEVVSS
+931 NNSSSGIVSS

-966 ALMLFVCAIIT
+966 ALILFVCTIIT
-977 AARKSHL
+977 AAKKSHL

>member
-23 SLLGIPVLTS
+23 SLLGIPALTS

-82 SDGDDLKNSEE
+82 SDGDGLKNSEE

-115 TDGDGLN
+115 TDGDGLD

-138 MALFMELVYRDDNYV
+138 MALFMELAYREDNYV

-212 QDGVQ
+212 QNGVQ

-226 SKDAGMDF
+226 AKDASLDL

-243 QATTTEKLMD
+243 QAVTTEKLMD
-253 ELNSE
+253 ELNNN
-258 HLVSN
+258 HLASN

-307 RPSMKQRAEELN
+307 RPSMKKRAEELN

-377 RKQIDGTGTVNP
+377 RKQIDSTGTVNP

-395 ETPKPAEIK
+395 ETPKPAEVK

-418 LANGEPLP
+418 LANNEPLP

-433 ANAKDLPQGATFEDV
+433 ANAKNLPQGATFEDV

-475 IEKGFTIRVVNMPEV
+475 IEKEFTIRVVNMPEV
-490 TVKSDTNLRFELNS
+490 TVKSDANLRFELNS

-537 VQDITVKVSFVNGT
+537 VQNITVKVSFVNGT

-565 PWADLT
+565 PWANLT
-571 PAQESIPWAELT
+571 PAQESIPWTELTPAKKSIPWTELT
-583 PAKEVT
+583 PAKEV
-589 PGKTITPIPNV
+589 IPW
-600 TAVEGKKVEVKKDTT
+600 
-615 INADFDFKPYLQGL
+615 INL
-629 PKNSTVKIIAQ
+629 T
-640 PNTTKIGDTTLVVE
+640 
-654 VKFASGAKR
+654 
-663 KVTLKAHVVEII
+663 
-675 PATPLTPA
+675 PATPV
-683 RKATPTPAPQP
+683 TPTPAPQP
-694 EPNIPTPPQPQPQPQ
+694 EPNIPTPPQPQPQPN
-709 PQPHP
+709 PQP

-724 PTPNPNPEPANPT
+724 PTPQPNPEPANPT

-743 THQTHQTHQ
+743 THQTHQP
-752 STPNAESHKQPS
+752 TPNVESHEPPS
-764 ETNSPQAP
+764 ETNSPQTP

-931 NNSSSEVVSS
+931 NNSSSGIVSS

-966 ALMLFVCAIIT
+966 ALMLFVCTIIT
-977 AARKSHL
+977 AAKKNHI
-984 TK
+984 

>member
-23 SLLGIPVLTS
+23 SLLGIPALTS

-82 SDGDDLKNSEE
+82 SDGDGLKNSEE

-115 TDGDGLN
+115 TDGDGLD

-138 MALFMELVYRDDNYV
+138 MALFMELAYREDNYV

-212 QDGVQ
+212 QNGVQ

-226 SKDAGMDF
+226 AKDASLDL

-253 ELNSE
+253 ELNNN

-295 TFNAPKIKGSIF
+295 TFNAPKIKGSVF
-307 RPSMKQRAEELN
+307 RPSMKKRAEELN

-362 LDKKMDNQPGFTVGN
+362 LDKKMDNQLGFTVGN

-395 ETPKPAEIK
+395 ETPKPAEVK

-418 LANGEPLP
+418 LANNEPSP

-475 IEKGFTIRVVNMPEV
+475 IEKEFTIRVVNMPEV
-490 TVKSDTNLRFELNS
+490 TVKSDANLRFELNS

-565 PWADLT
+565 PWANLT
-571 PAQESIPWAELT
+571 PAQESIPWTELTPAKKSIPWTELT
-583 PAKEVT
+583 PAKEV
-589 PGKTITPIPNV
+589 IPW
-600 TAVEGKKVEVKKDTT
+600 
-615 INADFDFKPYLQGL
+615 INL
-629 PKNSTVKIIAQ
+629 T
-640 PNTTKIGDTTLVVE
+640 
-654 VKFASGAKR
+654 
-663 KVTLKAHVVEII
+663 
-675 PATPLTPA
+675 PATPV
-683 RKATPTPAPQP
+683 TPTPAPQP

-709 PQPHP
+709 PNPQP

-724 PTPNPNPEPANPT
+724 PTPQPNPEPANPT

-743 THQTHQTHQ
+743 THQTHQP
-752 STPNAESHKQPS
+752 TPNVESHEPPS
-764 ETNSPQAP
+764 ETNSPQTP

-873 SVNGTK
+873 SVNGTR

-931 NNSSSEVVSS
+931 NNSSSGIVSS

-966 ALMLFVCAIIT
+966 ALILFVCTIIT
-977 AARKSHL
+977 AAKKSHL

>member
-23 SLLGIPVLTS
+23 SLLGIPALTS

-41 PSTTPLTAQTAHDIS
+41 PSTTPLTTQTAHDIS

-82 SDGDDLKNSEE
+82 SDGDGLKNSEE

-115 TDGDGLN
+115 TDGDGLD

-138 MALFMELVYRDDNYV
+138 MALFMELAYREDNYV

-212 QDGVQ
+212 QNGVQ

-226 SKDAGMDF
+226 AKDASLDL

-253 ELNSE
+253 ELNNN

-295 TFNAPKIKGSIF
+295 TFNAPKIKGSVF
-307 RPSMKQRAEELN
+307 RPSMKKRAEELN

-362 LDKKMDNQPGFTVGN
+362 LDKKMDNQLGFTVGN

-395 ETPKPAEIK
+395 ETPKPAEVK

-418 LANGEPLP
+418 LANNEPSP

-475 IEKGFTIRVVNMPEV
+475 IEKEFTIRVVNMPEV
-490 TVKSDTNLRFELNS
+490 TVKSDANLRFELNS

-565 PWADLT
+565 PWANLT
-571 PAQESIPWAELT
+571 PAQESIPWTELTPAKKSIPWTELT
-583 PAKEVT
+583 PAKEV
-589 PGKTITPIPNV
+589 IPW
-600 TAVEGKKVEVKKDTT
+600 
-615 INADFDFKPYLQGL
+615 IN
-629 PKNSTVKIIAQ
+629 
-640 PNTTKIGDTTLVVE
+640 
-654 VKFASGAKR
+654 
-663 KVTLKAHVVEII
+663 
-675 PATPLTPA
+675 LTPA
-683 RKATPTPAPQP
+683 TPAPQP
-694 EPNIPTPPQPQPQPQ
+694 EPNIPTPPQPQPQPN
-709 PQPHP
+709 PQP

-724 PTPNPNPEPANPT
+724 PTPQPNPEPANPT

-743 THQTHQTHQ
+743 THQTHQP
-752 STPNAESHKQPS
+752 TPNVESHEPPS
-764 ETNSPQAP
+764 ETNSPQTP

-873 SVNGTK
+873 SVNGTR

-931 NNSSSEVVSS
+931 NNSSSGIVSS

-966 ALMLFVCAIIT
+966 ALILFVCTIIT
-977 AARKSHL
+977 AAKKSHL

>member
-475 IEKGFTIRVVNMPEV
+475 IEKEFIIRVVNMPEV
-490 TVKSDTNLRFELNS
+490 TVKSDANLRFELNS

-519 PSNAK
+519 PNDAK

-571 PAQESIPWAELT
+571 PAQESIPWTELTPAKKSTPWAELT
-583 PAKEVT
+583 PATPVT
-589 PGKTITPIPNV
+589 P
-600 TAVEGKKVEVKKDTT
+600 
-615 INADFDFKPYLQGL
+615 
-629 PKNSTVKIIAQ
+629 
-640 PNTTKIGDTTLVVE
+640 
-654 VKFASGAKR
+654 
-663 KVTLKAHVVEII
+663 
-675 PATPLTPA
+675 TPA
-683 RKATPTPAPQP
+683 PAPQP
-694 EPNIPTPPQPQPQPQ
+694 EPNIPTPPQPQPQ

-724 PTPNPNPEPANPT
+724 PTPQPNPEPANPT

-743 THQTHQTHQ
+743 THQTHQP
-752 STPNAESHKQPS
+752 TPNAESHKPPS
-764 ETNSPQAP
+764 ETNNPQTP
-772 NANNNSPS
+772 NSNNNSPS

-931 NNSSSEVVSS
+931 NNSSSGIVSS

>member
-23 SLLGIPVLTS
+23 SLLGIPALTS

-82 SDGDDLKNSEE
+82 SDGDGLKNSEE

-115 TDGDGLN
+115 TDGDGLD

-138 MALFMELVYRDDNYV
+138 MALFMELAYREDNYV

-212 QDGVQ
+212 QNGVQ

-226 SKDAGMDF
+226 AKDASLDL

-253 ELNSE
+253 ELNNN

-295 TFNAPKIKGSIF
+295 TFNAPKIKGSVF
-307 RPSMKQRAEELN
+307 RPSMKKRAEELN

-362 LDKKMDNQPGFTVGN
+362 LDKKMDNQLGFTVGN

-395 ETPKPAEIK
+395 ETPKPAEVK

-418 LANGEPLP
+418 LANNEPSP

-475 IEKGFTIRVVNMPEV
+475 IEKEFTIRVVNMPEV
-490 TVKSDTNLRFELNS
+490 TVKSDANLRFELNS

-565 PWADLT
+565 PWANLT
-571 PAQESIPWAELT
+571 PAQESIPWTELTPAKKSIPWTELT
-583 PAKEVT
+583 PAKEV
-589 PGKTITPIPNV
+589 IPW
-600 TAVEGKKVEVKKDTT
+600 
-615 INADFDFKPYLQGL
+615 INL
-629 PKNSTVKIIAQ
+629 T
-640 PNTTKIGDTTLVVE
+640 
-654 VKFASGAKR
+654 
-663 KVTLKAHVVEII
+663 
-675 PATPLTPA
+675 PATPV
-683 RKATPTPAPQP
+683 TPTPAPQP
-694 EPNIPTPPQPQPQPQ
+694 EPNIPTPPQPQPQPN
-709 PQPHP
+709 PQP

-724 PTPNPNPEPANPT
+724 PTPQPNPEPANPT

-743 THQTHQTHQ
+743 THQTHQP
-752 STPNAESHKQPS
+752 TPNVESHEPPS
-764 ETNSPQAP
+764 ETNSPQTP

-827 NNIAYAGKNNQIT
+827 NNIAYAGKSNQIT

-873 SVNGTK
+873 SVNGTR

-931 NNSSSEVVSS
+931 NNSSSGIVSS

-966 ALMLFVCAIIT
+966 ALILFVCTIIT
-977 AARKSHL
+977 AAKKSHL

>member
-23 SLLGIPVLTS
+23 SLLGIPALTS

-82 SDGDDLKNSEE
+82 SDGDGLKNSEE

-212 QDGVQ
+212 QNGVQ

-226 SKDAGMDF
+226 AKDASLDL

-243 QATTTEKLMD
+243 QAVTTEKLMD
-253 ELNSE
+253 ELNNN
-258 HLVSN
+258 HLASN

-295 TFNAPKIKGSIF
+295 TFNAPKIKGSVF

-319 ELTKKGYAEHY
+319 KLTKEGYAEHY

-395 ETPKPAEIK
+395 ETPKPAEVK

-475 IEKGFTIRVVNMPEV
+475 IEKEFTIRVVNMPEV
-490 TVKSDTNLRFELNS
+490 TVKSDANLRFELNS

-565 PWADLT
+565 PWANLT
-571 PAQESIPWAELT
+571 PAQESIPWTELTPAKKSTPWAELT
-583 PAKEVT
+583 PAKEV
-589 PGKTITPIPNV
+589 IPW
-600 TAVEGKKVEVKKDTT
+600 
-615 INADFDFKPYLQGL
+615 INL
-629 PKNSTVKIIAQ
+629 T
-640 PNTTKIGDTTLVVE
+640 
-654 VKFASGAKR
+654 
-663 KVTLKAHVVEII
+663 
-675 PATPLTPA
+675 PATPV
-683 RKATPTPAPQP
+683 TPTPAPQP
-694 EPNIPTPPQPQPQPQ
+694 EPNIPTPPQPQPNPQ
-709 PQPHP
+709 P

-724 PTPNPNPEPANPT
+724 PTPQPNPEPANPT

-743 THQTHQTHQ
+743 THQTHQP
-752 STPNAESHKQPS
+752 TPNAESHKPPS
-764 ETNSPQAP
+764 ETNNPQTP
-772 NANNNSPS
+772 NSNNNSPS

-931 NNSSSEVVSS
+931 NNSSSGIVSS

>member
-82 SDGDDLKNSEE
+82 SDGDGLKNSEE

-115 TDGDGLN
+115 TDGDGLD

-138 MALFMELVYRDDNYV
+138 MALFMELAYREDNYV

-212 QDGVQ
+212 QNGVQ

-226 SKDAGMDF
+226 AKDASLDL

-253 ELNSE
+253 ELNNN

-295 TFNAPKIKGSIF
+295 TFNAPKIKGSVF
-307 RPSMKQRAEELN
+307 RPSMKKRAEELN

-362 LDKKMDNQPGFTVGN
+362 LDKKMDNQLGFTVGN

-395 ETPKPAEIK
+395 ETPKPAEVK

-418 LANGEPLP
+418 LANNEPSP

-475 IEKGFTIRVVNMPEV
+475 IEKEFTIRVVNMPEV
-490 TVKSDTNLRFELNS
+490 TVKSDANLRFELNS

-565 PWADLT
+565 PWANLT
-571 PAQESIPWAELT
+571 PAQESIPWTELTPAKKSIPWTELT
-583 PAKEVT
+583 PAKEV
-589 PGKTITPIPNV
+589 IPW
-600 TAVEGKKVEVKKDTT
+600 
-615 INADFDFKPYLQGL
+615 INL
-629 PKNSTVKIIAQ
+629 T
-640 PNTTKIGDTTLVVE
+640 
-654 VKFASGAKR
+654 
-663 KVTLKAHVVEII
+663 
-675 PATPLTPA
+675 PATPV
-683 RKATPTPAPQP
+683 TPTPAPQP
-694 EPNIPTPPQPQPQPQ
+694 EPNIPTPPQPQPQPN
-709 PQPHP
+709 PQP

-724 PTPNPNPEPANPT
+724 PTPQPNPEPANPT

-743 THQTHQTHQ
+743 THQTHQP
-752 STPNAESHKQPS
+752 TPNVESHEPPS
-764 ETNSPQAP
+764 ETNSPQTP

-931 NNSSSEVVSS
+931 NNSSSGIVSS

>member
-23 SLLGIPVLTS
+23 SLLGIPALTS
-33 TAIASETL
+33 KAIASETL

-82 SDGDDLKNSEE
+82 SDGDGLKNSEE

-115 TDGDGLN
+115 TDGDGLD

-138 MALFMELVYRDDNYV
+138 MALFMELAYREDNYV

-212 QDGVQ
+212 QNGVQ

-226 SKDAGMDF
+226 AKDASLDL

-253 ELNSE
+253 ELNNN

-295 TFNAPKIKGSIF
+295 TFNAPKIKGSVF
-307 RPSMKQRAEELN
+307 RPSMKKRAEELN

-362 LDKKMDNQPGFTVGN
+362 LDKKMDNQLGFTVGN

-395 ETPKPAEIK
+395 ETPKPAEVK

-418 LANGEPLP
+418 LANNEPSP

-475 IEKGFTIRVVNMPEV
+475 IEKEFTIRVVNMPEV
-490 TVKSDTNLRFELNS
+490 TVKSDANLRFELNS

-565 PWADLT
+565 PWANLT
-571 PAQESIPWAELT
+571 PAQESIPWTELTPAKKSIPWTELT
-583 PAKEVT
+583 PAKEV
-589 PGKTITPIPNV
+589 IPW
-600 TAVEGKKVEVKKDTT
+600 
-615 INADFDFKPYLQGL
+615 INL
-629 PKNSTVKIIAQ
+629 T
-640 PNTTKIGDTTLVVE
+640 
-654 VKFASGAKR
+654 
-663 KVTLKAHVVEII
+663 
-675 PATPLTPA
+675 PATPV
-683 RKATPTPAPQP
+683 TPTPAPQP
-694 EPNIPTPPQPQPQPQ
+694 EPNIPTPPQPQPQPN
-709 PQPHP
+709 PQP

-724 PTPNPNPEPANPT
+724 PTPQPNPEPANPT

-743 THQTHQTHQ
+743 THQTHQP
-752 STPNAESHKQPS
+752 TPNVESHEPPS
-764 ETNSPQAP
+764 ETNSPQTP

-873 SVNGTK
+873 SVNGTR

-931 NNSSSEVVSS
+931 NNSSSGIVSS

-966 ALMLFVCAIIT
+966 ALILFVCTIIT
-977 AARKSHL
+977 AAKKSHL

>member
-23 SLLGIPVLTS
+23 SLLGIPALTS

-82 SDGDDLKNSEE
+82 SDGDCLNNSEE

-115 TDGDGLN
+115 TDGDGLD

-132 DISPRD
+132 DISSRD
-138 MALFMELVYRDDNYV
+138 MALFMELAYREDNYV

-212 QDGVQ
+212 QNGVQ

-226 SKDAGMDF
+226 AKDASLDL

-243 QATTTEKLMD
+243 QAVTTEKLMD
-253 ELNSE
+253 ELNNN
-258 HLVSN
+258 HLASN

-307 RPSMKQRAEELN
+307 RPSMKKRAEELN

-377 RKQIDGTGTVNP
+377 RKQIDSTGTVNP

-395 ETPKPAEIK
+395 ETPKPAEVK

-418 LANGEPLP
+418 LANNEPLP

-433 ANAKDLPQGATFEDV
+433 ANAKNLPQGATFEDV

-475 IEKGFTIRVVNMPEV
+475 IEKEFTIRVVNMPEV
-490 TVKSDTNLRFELNS
+490 TVKSDANLRFELNS

-537 VQDITVKVSFVNGT
+537 VQNITVKVSFVNGT

-571 PAQESIPWAELT
+571 PAQESIPWTELT
-583 PAKEVT
+583 PAT
-589 PGKTITPIPNV
+589 PV
-600 TAVEGKKVEVKKDTT
+600 
-615 INADFDFKPYLQGL
+615 
-629 PKNSTVKIIAQ
+629 
-640 PNTTKIGDTTLVVE
+640 
-654 VKFASGAKR
+654 
-663 KVTLKAHVVEII
+663 
-675 PATPLTPA
+675 
-683 RKATPTPAPQP
+683 TPTPAPQP
-694 EPNIPTPPQPQPQPQ
+694 EPNIPTPPQPQPQPN
-709 PQPHP
+709 PQP

-724 PTPNPNPEPANPT
+724 PTPQPNPEPANPT

-743 THQTHQTHQ
+743 THQTHQP
-752 STPNAESHKQPS
+752 TPNVESHEPPS
-764 ETNSPQAP
+764 ETNSPQTP

-879 HVTVRIN
+879 HVTVRIS

-921 VLVKKNESLQ
+921 VLVKNNESLQ
-931 NNSSSEVVSS
+931 NNSSSEIVSS

>member
-23 SLLGIPVLTS
+23 SLLGIPALTS

-82 SDGDDLKNSEE
+82 SDGDGLKNSEE

-115 TDGDGLN
+115 TDGDGLD

-138 MALFMELVYRDDNYV
+138 MALFMELAYREDNYV

-212 QDGVQ
+212 QNGVQ

-226 SKDAGMDF
+226 AKDASLDL

-253 ELNSE
+253 ELNNN

-295 TFNAPKIKGSIF
+295 TFNAPKIKGSVF

-319 ELTKKGYAEHY
+319 KLTKEGYAEHY

-377 RKQIDGTGTVNP
+377 RKQIDSTGTVNP

-395 ETPKPAEIK
+395 ETPKPAEVK

-418 LANGEPLP
+418 LANNEPLP

-433 ANAKDLPQGATFEDV
+433 ANAKNLPQGATFEDV

-475 IEKGFTIRVVNMPEV
+475 IEKEFTIRVVNMPEV
-490 TVKSDTNLRFELNS
+490 TVKSDANLRFELNS

-565 PWADLT
+565 PWANLT
-571 PAQESIPWAELT
+571 PAQESIPWTELTPAKKSIPWTELT
-583 PAKEVT
+583 PAKEV
-589 PGKTITPIPNV
+589 IPW
-600 TAVEGKKVEVKKDTT
+600 
-615 INADFDFKPYLQGL
+615 INL
-629 PKNSTVKIIAQ
+629 T
-640 PNTTKIGDTTLVVE
+640 
-654 VKFASGAKR
+654 
-663 KVTLKAHVVEII
+663 
-675 PATPLTPA
+675 PATPV
-683 RKATPTPAPQP
+683 TPTPAPQP
-694 EPNIPTPPQPQPQPQ
+694 EPNIPTPPQPQPQPN
-709 PQPHP
+709 PQP

-724 PTPNPNPEPANPT
+724 PTPQPNPEPANPT

-743 THQTHQTHQ
+743 THQTHQP
-752 STPNAESHKQPS
+752 TPNVESHEPPS
-764 ETNSPQAP
+764 ETNSPQTP

-873 SVNGTK
+873 SVNGTR

-931 NNSSSEVVSS
+931 NNSSSGIVSS

-966 ALMLFVCAIIT
+966 ALILFVCTIIT
-977 AARKSHL
+977 AAKKSHL

>member
-23 SLLGIPVLTS
+23 SLLGIPALTS

-82 SDGDDLKNSEE
+82 SDGDGLKNSEE

-115 TDGDGLN
+115 TDGDGLD

-138 MALFMELVYRDDNYV
+138 MALFMELAYREDNYV

-205 PEYPFIE
+205 SEYPFIE
-212 QDGVQ
+212 QNGVQ

-226 SKDAGMDF
+226 AKDASLDL

-253 ELNSE
+253 ELNNN

-295 TFNAPKIKGSIF
+295 TFNAPKIKGSVF
-307 RPSMKQRAEELN
+307 RPSMKKRAEELN

-362 LDKKMDNQPGFTVGN
+362 LDKKMDNQLGFTVGN

-395 ETPKPAEIK
+395 ETPKPAEVK

-418 LANGEPLP
+418 LANNEPSP

-475 IEKGFTIRVVNMPEV
+475 IEKEFTIRVVNMPEV
-490 TVKSDTNLRFELNS
+490 TVKSDANLRFELNS

-565 PWADLT
+565 PWANLT
-571 PAQESIPWAELT
+571 PAQESIPWTELTPAKKSIPWTELT
-583 PAKEVT
+583 PAKEV
-589 PGKTITPIPNV
+589 IPW
-600 TAVEGKKVEVKKDTT
+600 
-615 INADFDFKPYLQGL
+615 INL
-629 PKNSTVKIIAQ
+629 T
-640 PNTTKIGDTTLVVE
+640 
-654 VKFASGAKR
+654 
-663 KVTLKAHVVEII
+663 
-675 PATPLTPA
+675 PATPV
-683 RKATPTPAPQP
+683 TPTPAPQP
-694 EPNIPTPPQPQPQPQ
+694 EPNIPTPPQPQPQPN
-709 PQPHP
+709 PQP

-724 PTPNPNPEPANPT
+724 PTPQPNPEPANPT

-743 THQTHQTHQ
+743 THQTHQP
-752 STPNAESHKQPS
+752 TPNVESHEPPS
-764 ETNSPQAP
+764 ETNSPQTP

-873 SVNGTK
+873 SVNGTR

-931 NNSSSEVVSS
+931 NNSSSGIVSS

-966 ALMLFVCAIIT
+966 ALILFVCTIIT
-977 AARKSHL
+977 AAKKSHL

>member
-23 SLLGIPVLTS
+23 SLLGIPALTS

-82 SDGDDLKNSEE
+82 SDGDGLKNSEE

-212 QDGVQ
+212 QNGVQ

-226 SKDAGMDF
+226 AKDASLDL

-243 QATTTEKLMD
+243 QAVTTEKLMD
-253 ELNSE
+253 ELNNN
-258 HLVSN
+258 HLASN

-295 TFNAPKIKGSIF
+295 TFNAPKIKGSVF
-307 RPSMKQRAEELN
+307 RPSMKKRAEELN

-377 RKQIDGTGTVNP
+377 RKQIDSTGTVNP

-395 ETPKPAEIK
+395 ETPKPAEVK

-418 LANGEPLP
+418 LANNEPLP

-433 ANAKDLPQGATFEDV
+433 ANAKNLPQGATFEDV

-475 IEKGFTIRVVNMPEV
+475 IEKEFTIRVVNMPEV
-490 TVKSDTNLRFELNS
+490 TVKSDANLRFELNS

-537 VQDITVKVSFVNGT
+537 VQNITVKVSFVNGT

-565 PWADLT
+565 PWANLT
-571 PAQESIPWAELT
+571 PAQESIPWTELTPAKKSIPWTELT
-583 PAKEVT
+583 PAKEV
-589 PGKTITPIPNV
+589 IPW
-600 TAVEGKKVEVKKDTT
+600 
-615 INADFDFKPYLQGL
+615 INL
-629 PKNSTVKIIAQ
+629 T
-640 PNTTKIGDTTLVVE
+640 
-654 VKFASGAKR
+654 
-663 KVTLKAHVVEII
+663 
-675 PATPLTPA
+675 PATPV
-683 RKATPTPAPQP
+683 TPTPAPQP
-694 EPNIPTPPQPQPQPQ
+694 EPNIPTPPQPQPQPN
-709 PQPHP
+709 PQP

-724 PTPNPNPEPANPT
+724 PTPQPNPEPANPT

-743 THQTHQTHQ
+743 THQTHQP
-752 STPNAESHKQPS
+752 TPNVESHEPPS
-764 ETNSPQAP
+764 ETNSPQTP

-873 SVNGTK
+873 SVNGTR
-879 HVTVRIN
+879 HVTVHIN

-931 NNSSSEVVSS
+931 NNSSSGIVSS

-966 ALMLFVCAIIT
+966 ALILFVCTIIT
-977 AARKSHL
+977 AAKKSHL

>member
-1 MRKVSTIRT
+1 M
-10 ISGIVLTFGLVFS
+10 VFS
-23 SLLGIPVLTS
+23 SLLGIPALTS

-82 SDGDDLKNSEE
+82 SDGDGLKNSEE

-115 TDGDGLN
+115 TDGDGLD

-138 MALFMELVYRDDNYV
+138 MALFMELAYREDNYV

-212 QDGVQ
+212 QNGVQ

-226 SKDAGMDF
+226 AKDASLDL

-253 ELNSE
+253 ELNNN

-295 TFNAPKIKGSIF
+295 TFNAPKIKGSVF
-307 RPSMKQRAEELN
+307 RPSMKKRAEELN

-362 LDKKMDNQPGFTVGN
+362 LDKKMDNQLGFTVGN

-395 ETPKPAEIK
+395 ETPKPAEVK

-418 LANGEPLP
+418 LANNEPSP

-475 IEKGFTIRVVNMPEV
+475 IEKEFTIRVVNMPEV
-490 TVKSDTNLRFELNS
+490 TVKSDANLRFELNS

-565 PWADLT
+565 PWANLT
-571 PAQESIPWAELT
+571 PAQESIPWTELTPAKKSIPWTELT
-583 PAKEVT
+583 PAKEV
-589 PGKTITPIPNV
+589 IPW
-600 TAVEGKKVEVKKDTT
+600 
-615 INADFDFKPYLQGL
+615 INL
-629 PKNSTVKIIAQ
+629 T
-640 PNTTKIGDTTLVVE
+640 
-654 VKFASGAKR
+654 
-663 KVTLKAHVVEII
+663 
-675 PATPLTPA
+675 PATPV
-683 RKATPTPAPQP
+683 TPTPAPQP
-694 EPNIPTPPQPQPQPQ
+694 EPNIPTPPQPQPQPN
-709 PQPHP
+709 PQP

-724 PTPNPNPEPANPT
+724 PTPQPNPEPANPT

-743 THQTHQTHQ
+743 THQTHQP
-752 STPNAESHKQPS
+752 TPNVESHEPPS
-764 ETNSPQAP
+764 ETNSPQTP

-873 SVNGTK
+873 SVNGTR

-931 NNSSSEVVSS
+931 NNSSSGIVSS

-966 ALMLFVCAIIT
+966 ALILFVCTIIT
-977 AARKSHL
+977 AAKKSHL

>member
-212 QDGVQ
+212 QNGVQ

-475 IEKGFTIRVVNMPEV
+475 IEKEFIIRVVNMPEV
-490 TVKSDTNLRFELNS
+490 TVKSDANLRFELNS

-519 PSNAK
+519 PNDAK

-583 PAKEVT
+583 PAKEV
-589 PGKTITPIPNV
+589 IPW
-600 TAVEGKKVEVKKDTT
+600 
-615 INADFDFKPYLQGL
+615 INL
-629 PKNSTVKIIAQ
+629 T
-640 PNTTKIGDTTLVVE
+640 
-654 VKFASGAKR
+654 
-663 KVTLKAHVVEII
+663 
-675 PATPLTPA
+675 PATPV
-683 RKATPTPAPQP
+683 TPTPAPQP
-694 EPNIPTPPQPQPQPQ
+694 EPNIPPTPPAPQPQPQPQ
-709 PQPHP
+709 PQPNPQP

-724 PTPNPNPEPANPT
+724 PTPQPNPEPANPT

-743 THQTHQTHQ
+743 THQTHQP
-752 STPNAESHKQPS
+752 TPNVESHEPPS
-764 ETNSPQAP
+764 ETNSPQTP

>member
-23 SLLGIPVLTS
+23 SLLGIPALTS

-41 PSTTPLTAQTAHDIS
+41 PSTTPLTAQTTHDIS

-82 SDGDDLKNSEE
+82 SDGDGLKNSEE

-115 TDGDGLN
+115 TDGDGLD

-138 MALFMELVYRDDNYV
+138 MALFMELAYREDNYV

-212 QDGVQ
+212 QNGVQ

-226 SKDAGMDF
+226 AKDASLDL

-253 ELNSE
+253 ELNNN

-295 TFNAPKIKGSIF
+295 TFNAPKIKGSVF
-307 RPSMKQRAEELN
+307 RPSMKKRAEELN

-362 LDKKMDNQPGFTVGN
+362 LDKKMDNQLGFTVGN

-395 ETPKPAEIK
+395 ETPKPAEVK

-418 LANGEPLP
+418 LANNEPLP

-433 ANAKDLPQGATFEDV
+433 ANAKNLPQGATFEDV

-475 IEKGFTIRVVNMPEV
+475 IEKEFTIRVVNMPEV
-490 TVKSDTNLRFELNS
+490 TVKSDANLRFELNS

-571 PAQESIPWAELT
+571 PAQESIPWTELT
-583 PAKEVT
+583 PAT
-589 PGKTITPIPNV
+589 PV
-600 TAVEGKKVEVKKDTT
+600 
-615 INADFDFKPYLQGL
+615 
-629 PKNSTVKIIAQ
+629 
-640 PNTTKIGDTTLVVE
+640 
-654 VKFASGAKR
+654 
-663 KVTLKAHVVEII
+663 
-675 PATPLTPA
+675 
-683 RKATPTPAPQP
+683 TPTPAPQP
-694 EPNIPTPPQPQPQPQ
+694 EPNIPTPPQPQPQPN
-709 PQPHP
+709 PQP

-724 PTPNPNPEPANPT
+724 PTPQPNPEPANPT

-743 THQTHQTHQ
+743 THQTHQP
-752 STPNAESHKQPS
+752 TPNVESHEPPS
-764 ETNSPQAP
+764 ETNSPQTP

-873 SVNGTK
+873 SVNGTR

-931 NNSSSEVVSS
+931 NNSSSGIVSS

-966 ALMLFVCAIIT
+966 ALILFVCTIIT
-977 AARKSHL
+977 AAKKSHL

>member
-23 SLLGIPVLTS
+23 SLLGIPALTS

-82 SDGDDLKNSEE
+82 SDGDGLKNSEE

-115 TDGDGLN
+115 TDGDGLD

-138 MALFMELVYRDDNYV
+138 MALFMELAYREDNYV

-212 QDGVQ
+212 QNGVQ

-226 SKDAGMDF
+226 AKDASLDL

-253 ELNSE
+253 ELNNN

-295 TFNAPKIKGSIF
+295 TFNAPKIKGSVF
-307 RPSMKQRAEELN
+307 RPSMKKRAEELN

-362 LDKKMDNQPGFTVGN
+362 LDKKMDNQLGFTVGN

-395 ETPKPAEIK
+395 ETPKPAEVK

-418 LANGEPLP
+418 LANNEPSP

-475 IEKGFTIRVVNMPEV
+475 IEKEFTIRVVNMPEV
-490 TVKSDTNLRFELNS
+490 TVKSDANLRFELNS

-565 PWADLT
+565 PWANLT
-571 PAQESIPWAELT
+571 PAQESIPWTELTPAKKSIPWTELT
-583 PAKEVT
+583 PAKEV
-589 PGKTITPIPNV
+589 IPW
-600 TAVEGKKVEVKKDTT
+600 
-615 INADFDFKPYLQGL
+615 INL
-629 PKNSTVKIIAQ
+629 T
-640 PNTTKIGDTTLVVE
+640 
-654 VKFASGAKR
+654 
-663 KVTLKAHVVEII
+663 
-675 PATPLTPA
+675 PATPV
-683 RKATPTPAPQP
+683 TPTPAPQP
-694 EPNIPTPPQPQPQPQ
+694 EPNIPTPPQPQPQPN
-709 PQPHP
+709 PQP

-724 PTPNPNPEPANPT
+724 PTPQPNPEPANPT

-743 THQTHQTHQ
+743 THQTHQP
-752 STPNAESHKQPS
+752 TPNVESHEPPS
-764 ETNSPQAP
+764 ETNSPQTP

-873 SVNGTK
+873 SVNGTR

-931 NNSSSEVVSS
+931 NNSSSGIVSS
-941 QTHSASVNNKLP
+941 QTHSAMCKQQAS
-953 NTGIQVIPAVFST
+953 
-966 ALMLFVCAIIT
+966 
-977 AARKSHL
+977 
-984 TK
+984 